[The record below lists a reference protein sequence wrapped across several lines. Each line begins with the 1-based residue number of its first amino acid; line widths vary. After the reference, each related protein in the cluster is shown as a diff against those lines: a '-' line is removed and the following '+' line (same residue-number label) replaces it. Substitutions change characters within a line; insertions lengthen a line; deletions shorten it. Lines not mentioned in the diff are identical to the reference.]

1 MNILKSFF
9 VILFLMSGL
18 MSFILKKRPLT
29 SYESTF
35 GANKPQ
41 YKFDYITENR
51 KAYLI
56 EQKKLI
62 EERHRQK
69 KQQLNQEKERKIYR
83 KYLASRSTS
92 SFLKD
97 FHTMRY

>member
-1 MNILKSFF
+1 MNVLKSFF
-9 VILFLMSGL
+9 VMLFLVSGL
-18 MSFILKKRPLT
+18 TSFMLEKWTLK

-41 YKFDYITENR
+41 YKFDYIPENR
-51 KAYLI
+51 KTNPI
-56 EQKKLI
+56 DQKFI

-69 KQQLNQEKERKIYR
+69 KQQLNQEKERKLYR

>member
-1 MNILKSFF
+1 
-9 VILFLMSGL
+9 
-18 MSFILKKRPLT
+18 MSFILKKRTLT
-29 SYESTF
+29 IYESTF

-41 YKFDYITENR
+41 YKFDYITVTENR

-56 EQKKLI
+56 GQKKLI

-69 KQQLNQEKERKIYR
+69 KQQLNQEKERKLYR

>member
-1 MNILKSFF
+1 MNVLKSFF
-9 VILFLMSGL
+9 VMLFLVSGL
-18 MSFILKKRPLT
+18 TSFMLEKWTLKN
-29 SYESTF
+29 YESTF

-41 YKFDYITENR
+41 YKFDSIPENR
-51 KAYLI
+51 KTNPIDL
-56 EQKKLI
+56 KFI

-83 KYLASRSTS
+83 KYLASRSTI